1 MDWQQHSHGFAKS
14 QIPKHRQFV
23 RSAGR
28 TADKLVS
35 ICGGNWQIRP
45 SLMSHVLKTISPG
58 RIIFLLGVLVLAL
71 TPQRTAAATIYKGK
85 ISPHWFA
92 GADGVTNQFWYR
104 VDLPGGKTEFVTI
117 NAETGARQTA
127 SRRDHADDESLP
139 VLRAPHPSRDSA
151 VDTEVVFENRLK
163 EAVNL
168 FWIDSG
174 GARVA
179 YGSIRPGEKYTQH
192 TFAGHVWLVT
202 GADKKNVAVFEAED
216 TPATAIIDGRQPER
230 ARARRARNE
239 NFRPPA
245 AGARSPDGK
254 WEVVLHHDNLF
265 LREQV
270 SGAETQLTTDAGPRD
285 TFAREPDNPEPEVFW
300 SPDAKHFVAMRLKPG
315 AQRRVYLIESSPAD
329 QLQPKLDSYSY
340 LKPGDDVDI
349 RKPHLFDAETKK
361 EIPVSD
367 GLFANPWSLDDLR
380 WDADSS
386 RFTFLFNQR
395 GHQALRIVAVDA
407 QTGAAKPIVDETN
420 RTFIDYSGK
429 FFCERLDDTGE
440 IIWMSER
447 DGWNHL
453 YLYDAKTGA
462 VKNQITKGEWVV
474 RSVDFVDKEKRQIWF
489 QAGGIVPGQDP
500 YFIHFCRVNFDGTGL
515 TVLTDGN
522 GTHTAQFS
530 PDRKYLV
537 DTFSRVDAPP
547 VTELRR
553 CDNGKLICKLETA
566 EVEGKLQLPEPFA
579 AKGRDDATD
588 IYGVIWTPRN
598 YDPHKK
604 YPVIEDIY
612 AGPHDSFTP
621 KSFRTS
627 YPQQKLA
634 DLGYFVVQLDGM
646 GTANRS
652 KSFHDVCWKNLR
664 DAGFPDRIKW
674 IRAAAKKYPAMDL
687 ARVGIYGTSAGGQDA
702 LRALLDH
709 GDFYSAGVA
718 DSGCYDNRMDKIW
731 WNEQWMGWPVDESY
745 ARSSCVTDA
754 PKLRGKLLL
763 MAGELDKNVDPAS
776 TMQVV
781 NALVKADKNFELL
794 IMPGMGHGVLGSPYG
809 WKRLED
815 FFARNLGGPK

>member
-1 MDWQQHSHGFAKS
+1 MA
-14 QIPKHRQFV
+14 IV
-23 RSAGR
+23 
-28 TADKLVS
+28 TKL
-35 ICGGNWQIRP
+35 
-45 SLMSHVLKTISPG
+45 ISPG
-58 RIIFLLGVLVLAL
+58 RIIFLLGLLVVAL

-92 GADGVTNQFWYR
+92 GADGATNQFWYR

-127 SRRDHADDESLP
+127 SRRDNAGDESLP

-163 EAVNL
+163 ETVNL

-174 GARVA
+174 GARVP
-179 YGSIRPGEKYTQH
+179 YGNIRPGEKYTQH

-202 GADKKNVAVFEAED
+202 SADKKNVAVFEAED
-216 TPATAIIDGRQPER
+216 VPATAIIDGRQPER
-230 ARARRARNE
+230 SRSRRARIE

-245 AGARSPDGK
+245 AGPRSPDGK

-265 LREQV
+265 LRELAA
-270 SGAETQLTTDAGPRD
+270 GTETQLTTDAGPRD
-285 TFAREPDNPEPEVFW
+285 TFAREPDNPEPDVFW
-300 SPDAKHFVAMRLKPG
+300 APDAKHFVALRLKPG
-315 AQRRVYLIESSPAD
+315 GQRRVYLIESSPAD

-349 RKPHLFDAETKK
+349 RKPHLFDAEAKK

-367 GLFANPWSLDDLR
+367 PLFANPWSLDDFR
-380 WDADSS
+380 WDADSA

-407 QTGAAKPIVDETN
+407 LTGAAKPIVDETN

-447 DGWNHL
+447 DGWNQL

-474 RSVDFVDKEKRQIWF
+474 RGVDFVDREKRQVWF

-566 EVEGKLQLPEPFA
+566 EVEGKLPLPEPFA

-588 IYGVIWTPRN
+588 IYGVVWTPKN
-598 YDPHKK
+598 FDPHKK

-612 AGPHDSFTP
+612 AGPQDSFTP

-652 KSFHDVCWKNLR
+652 KKFHDVCWKNLR
-664 DAGFPDRIKW
+664 DAGFPDRIRW
-674 IRAAAKKYPAMDL
+674 IRTAAKKYPAMDL

-709 GDFYSAGVA
+709 GDFYSAAVA

-763 MAGELDKNVDPAS
+763 LAGELDKNVDPAS

-794 IMPGMGHGVLGSPYG
+794 ILPGMGHGVLGSAYG

-815 FFARNLGGPK
+815 FFARNLAGPK